1 MIFRRRKA
9 VIPPVSPTQDIDL
22 RELARRT
29 VARDTIELQTLVRSA
44 AFGTARARLA
54 DMSPY
59 GCQARLAGTLWE
71 RDERIVVLLPL
82 IGEIEARV
90 MWGLKGLFGCKFDT
104 PIDADIY
111 PTLLTTIRTNCLDWP
126 DEATLPDVGLLPGA
140 SI

>member
-9 VIPPVSPTQDIDL
+9 APPPTPSKDVDL

-29 VARDTIELQTLVRSA
+29 VARDTIELQTLVRSD
-44 AFGTARARLA
+44 AFGTVRARLA

-71 RDERIVVLLPL
+71 QGERIFVLLPL
-82 IGEIEARV
+82 VGEIEARI
-90 MWGLKGLFGCKFDT
+90 MWGLKGIFGCKFDN

-126 DEATLPDVGLLPGA
+126 DEETLRSVSPFPNLKP
-140 SI
+140 

>member
-9 VIPPVSPTQDIDL
+9 VTAPAPSKDVDL

-29 VARDTIELQTLVRSA
+29 VARDTIELQTLVRGD
-44 AFGTARARLA
+44 AFGTVRARLA

-59 GCQARLAGTLWE
+59 GCQARLAGTLWAPG
-71 RDERIVVLLPL
+71 ERIFVLLPL
-82 IGEIEARV
+82 IGEIEARI
-90 MWGLKGLFGCKFDT
+90 MWGLKGLFGCKFDS

-126 DEATLPDVGLLPGA
+126 DEETLR
-140 SI
+140 SISPFPNLKP